1 MDNVC
6 RTHTESCHEI
16 MGVVS
21 ARCERLFSTAD
32 CRILNLCLVYLAL
45 YLVYIVYFISS
56 ENVFVANYVF
66 VGTDD
71 KSSISVEL
79 FK

>member
-1 MDNVC
+1 
-6 RTHTESCHEI
+6 
-16 MGVVS
+16 
-21 ARCERLFSTAD
+21 
-32 CRILNLCLVYLAL
+32 VYLAL

-71 KSSISVEL
+71 KALISVEL
-79 FK
+79 FKCDLHIAGHEIMQ